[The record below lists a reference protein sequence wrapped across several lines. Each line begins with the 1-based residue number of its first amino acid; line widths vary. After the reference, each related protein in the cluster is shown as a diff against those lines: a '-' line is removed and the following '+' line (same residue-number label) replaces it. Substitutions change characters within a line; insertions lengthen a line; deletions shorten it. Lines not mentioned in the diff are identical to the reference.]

1 MSKYFNY
8 FPKTIYSLDDD
19 GTKFDSVTNIIAR
32 FAFEDKLKQNSAAFY
47 KYEIKDSD
55 TPEIIANK
63 YYEGSERHWIVLL
76 FNNIID
82 PQWDWPLEDR
92 TLNEYID
99 NKYSANNLQN
109 SAPQYANSAN
119 ALVSGISF
127 SKNLN
132 NPKSYFKVIKKVYL
146 KDDITFEEKHEID
159 VNSYNTLIE
168 TTLTYNVN
176 RNNNTLTIN
185 DSANNSTVILQID
198 ANTINALDICDK
210 EIIEKQKQS
219 YFDYEKS
226 INDAKRSIN
235 LLKTEFVPA
244 VEKEFKRIIAQ

>member
-99 NKYSANNLQN
+99 NKYS
-109 SAPQYANSAN
+109 SFQYANTAN
-119 ALVSGISF
+119 TSVSGLSWAK
-127 SKNLN
+127 SNAN
-132 NPKSYFKVIKKVYL
+132 VKSYFKVITTTTYENTTIEK
-146 KDDITFEEKHEID
+146 FEVD
-159 VNSYNTLIE
+159 SNT
-168 TTLTYNVN
+168 Y
-176 RNNNTLTIN
+176 
-185 DSANNSTVILQID
+185 ANNVIMENGTNEDYQLQDNTTVNIKI
-198 ANTINALDICDK
+198 TK
-210 EIIEKQKQS
+210 EIQT

-235 LLKTEFVPA
+235 LLKTEFVSA

>member
-99 NKYSANNLQN
+99 NKYS
-109 SAPQYANSAN
+109 SFQYANTAN
-119 ALVSGISF
+119 TSVSGLSWAK
-127 SKNLN
+127 SNAN
-132 NPKSYFKVIKKVYL
+132 VKSYFKVITTTTYENTTIEK
-146 KDDITFEEKHEID
+146 FEVD
-159 VNSYNTLIE
+159 SNTYANNVIMENGTNEDYQLQDN
-168 TTLTYNVN
+168 TNVN
-176 RNNNTLTIN
+176 IKIT
-185 DSANNSTVILQID
+185 
-198 ANTINALDICDK
+198 K
-210 EIIEKQKQS
+210 EIQT
-219 YFDYEKS
+219 YFDYEKT

-235 LLKTEFVPA
+235 LLKTEFVSA